1 MKITK
6 GLCVLALLAA
16 GTAMAEE
23 NPMAGKWA
31 IHFNISGYEGDLT
44 CALTQTSA
52 DVGGSCTNDQGT
64 VTVTGKVEETK
75 VTLQYKTEYNGD
87 ELTVV
92 YTGKLDSGKL
102 AGSVSV
108 QPMGVEG
115 EFTGT
120 PAK

>member
-6 GLCVLALLAA
+6 SLFVLALLTA
-16 GTAMAEE
+16 GAAMAEE
-23 NPMAGKWA
+23 NSVAGKWA

-44 CALTQTSA
+44 CALTQTGA
-52 DVGGSCTNDQGT
+52 DVGGSCTNEQGT
-64 VTVTGKVEETK
+64 VTVTGKTEAAK

-120 PAK
+120 QAK

>member
-1 MKITK
+1 MTK
-6 GLCVLALLAA
+6 S
-16 GTAMAEE
+16 GT
-23 NPMAGKWA
+23 G
-31 IHFNISGYEGDLT
+31 
-44 CALTQTSA
+44 
-52 DVGGSCTNDQGT
+52 
-64 VTVTGKVEETK
+64 TVTGKVEEAK

-120 PAK
+120 QAK